1 MAAPV
6 RTIIKPKSSFE
17 LLNLKEI
24 IAFRDLVFFL
34 VWRNVKVKYA
44 QSILGLAW
52 TFIQPFM
59 TMIVFTLVFGK
70 VAQIPTD
77 GIPGPIFYFSALI
90 PWTYFSSSFSGAT
103 GSLIT
108 SQGLFTKVY
117 FPRII
122 IPITPLLSK
131 FVDFGIS
138 LFFLI
143 GMMAYYGLTPGIEIL
158 ALPLLVLIM
167 FLTAGG
173 MGMLLTSLSVQYR
186 DVQYLM
192 SFLVKLLMYG
202 TPIIYSINLL
212 KEQILAYDLPEWLIY
227 IYGLFPMAGVI
238 QGFRSAFVGGSP
250 MPWDLIGIGFISSVG
265 IFLIGAYYF
274 KSKEQI
280 FADVV

>member
-1 MAAPV
+1 MDSAI
-6 RTIIKPKSSFE
+6 RTVIKPRSSFE
-17 LLNLKEI
+17 ILNIKEI
-24 IAFRDLVFFL
+24 INFRDLIFFL

-44 QSILGLAW
+44 QSVLGLAW

-90 PWTYFSSSFSGAT
+90 PWTYFSSSFTGAT

-131 FVDFGIS
+131 FVDFSIS
-138 LFFLI
+138 LLFLL
-143 GMMAYYGLTPGIEIL
+143 GMMAYYGIMPGIEVL
-158 ALPLLVLIM
+158 ALPLLIIIM

-192 SFLVKLLMYG
+192 SFMVRLLMYG

-212 KEQILAYDLPEWLIY
+212 KEQIGVYGLPDWLIY

-238 QGFRSAFVGGSP
+238 QGFRSALVGGSP
-250 MPWDLIGIGFISSVG
+250 MPWDLIGIGFLSSIL